1 MLCYVCFVRGSTAA
15 DRAINFVMNDKLQ
28 LGNEILLVDITL
40 TDPTGSIDGLADY
53 VLMNLV
59 CSRLT
64 HEYTMA
70 FLPGCLV
77 SVVNWF
83 HREGYIVASFVVVG
97 SILTGHLGVL
107 ISKVQRQP

>member
-1 MLCYVCFVRGSTAA
+1 
-15 DRAINFVMNDKLQ
+15 MNDKLK

-53 VLMNLV
+53 VNVLMSLV

-77 SVVNWF
+77 SVV
-83 HREGYIVASFVVVG
+83 
-97 SILTGHLGVL
+97 ILLL
-107 ISKVQRQP
+107 LLSLSNQF